1 MLLSLVIKNI
11 VYGRDKFLICH
22 VTSREHIFKGLY
34 KFIAGRFLMVSHHL
48 AMFGGHWSSASG
60 DIKYLKYHVTLQNHV
75 IEGLSNVMSGNSSW
89 YITTLPI
96 LVAIDIV
103 VEIRFHF
110 FMWSSKTTQFKGQV
124 AVTGNPQGKSLSYRV
139 WWPYAL
145 WYWRYNALVRVVS
158 RIWIQ
163 LLFFENALFYVSGDN
178 LDLKRPANS
187 WASSKLVAFVAGVQK
202 KPKRCRATL
211 K

>member
-34 KFIAGRFLMVSHHL
+34 EFIAGRFLMVSHHL

-110 FMWSSKTTQFKGQV
+110 FM
-124 AVTGNPQGKSLSYRV
+124 
-139 WWPYAL
+139 
-145 WYWRYNALVRVVS
+145 
-158 RIWIQ
+158 
-163 LLFFENALFYVSGDN
+163 
-178 LDLKRPANS
+178 
-187 WASSKLVAFVAGVQK
+187 
-202 KPKRCRATL
+202 
-211 K
+211 